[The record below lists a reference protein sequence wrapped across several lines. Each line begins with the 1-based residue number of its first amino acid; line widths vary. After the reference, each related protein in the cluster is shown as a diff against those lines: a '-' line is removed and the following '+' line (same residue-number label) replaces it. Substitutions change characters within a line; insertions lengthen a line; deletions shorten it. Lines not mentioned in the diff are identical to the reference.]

1 MADQTAKYLV
11 TGASGQLGALVVA
24 ELVGKVPAKNVVA
37 LVRRPDAAAALE
49 AHGVE
54 VRIGDYDDRAS
65 LEQAFQGIDRMLLI
79 SASEMGR
86 RAEQHKNAVDAA
98 VAAGVGFLAYTSVL
112 RAETNSIGLAADHR
126 ETEAAIKASGLPHA
140 FLRHGWYTE
149 NQTASIPPALEHGA
163 YLGAA
168 GDGLFSSA
176 TRQDYAEGDVAV
188 LAADTLQSGAIYELA
203 GDESYTMAEFVEV
216 ISSAAGK
223 PVAYV
228 DMSEAEF
235 AGALESAGLPAPIA
249 ALLADSDANAAKGAL
264 KDESHTLQKLIG
276 RPTTPWA
283 ETVRAAVKAL

>member
-1 MADQTAKYLV
+1 
-11 TGASGQLGALVVA
+11 
-24 ELVGKVPAKNVVA
+24 
-37 LVRRPDAAAALE
+37 
-49 AHGVE
+49 
-54 VRIGDYDDRAS
+54 
-65 LEQAFQGIDRMLLI
+65 MLLI

-223 PVAYV
+223 P
-228 DMSEAEF
+228 
-235 AGALESAGLPAPIA
+235 APIA

>member
-65 LEQAFQGIDRMLLI
+65 LEQAFQGIDRLLLI

-112 RAETNSIGLAADHR
+112 RAETNGIGLAADHR
-126 ETEAAIKASGLPHA
+126 ETEAAIKASRP
-140 FLRHGWYTE
+140 
-149 NQTASIPPALEHGA
+149 AS
-163 YLGAA
+163 
-168 GDGLFSSA
+168 
-176 TRQDYAEGDVAV
+176 R
-188 LAADTLQSGAIYELA
+188 
-203 GDESYTMAEFVEV
+203 
-216 ISSAAGK
+216 
-223 PVAYV
+223 
-228 DMSEAEF
+228 
-235 AGALESAGLPAPIA
+235 LPAPWLVYREPDGFDPA
-249 ALLADSDANAAKGAL
+249 
-264 KDESHTLQKLIG
+264 
-276 RPTTPWA
+276 
-283 ETVRAAVKAL
+283 RARTWGLSRRGWRRAVL